1 MNKLVRSRF
10 VEPLA
15 ALLGQ
20 GITPEKI
27 AASLALGLTL
37 GVFPALGTTTILC
50 VAAATL
56 FRLNFPAIQMA
67 NFIAYPLQLLFFIPF
82 IRLGERAFGVAPRS
96 ITLAEVA
103 GLIRADAWLAIHQLW
118 STTMHAIAVW
128 AAISVPATVAL
139 YFLFLSL
146 LRTLRSRREQFATRS
161 EYLPQ
166 TPIGPDASSGG
177 AA

>member
-1 MNKLVRSRF
+1 MSRLIQRRF
-10 VEPLA
+10 VEPL
-15 ALLGQ
+15 LSMLRL

-27 AASLALGLTL
+27 AASLALGLVL

-50 VAAATL
+50 TTAAL
-56 FRLNFPAIQMA
+56 LLRLNFPAIQMA
-67 NFIAYPLQLLFFIPF
+67 NFVAYPLQLIFFIPF
-82 IRLGERAFGVAPRS
+82 IRLGERAFGVAPGS

-103 GLIRADAWLAIHQLW
+103 AMIRTDAWLAIHQLW
-118 STTMHAIAVW
+118 TTTMHAIAVW